1 MVSVPLHLGNC
12 ITYALLV
19 SICKVWDKTCQSI
32 YRNLVII
39 DDKDPVFFRVFL
51 YPVIFV
57 SICICIC
64 NCAVLSQLS
73 EVCMWRAG
81 NLQREIGPTQLQ
93 HPPSPSLGSISISRI
108 LLQFGLV
115 PYSTILICLRR
126 NLQFQLSLVICHQRR
141 FVLITFLE
149 TCQLASAQVTMQF

>member
-19 SICKVWDKTCQSI
+19 SICKVWDKTCQST
-32 YRNLVII
+32 YRNLDSRYQWQGPCIFQGI
-39 DDKDPVFFRVFL
+39 L
-51 YPVIFV
+51 PVIFV

-149 TCQLASAQVTMQF
+149 SCQLAFAQVRQI

>member
-19 SICKVWDKTCQSI
+19 SICKAWDKTCQSI
-32 YRNLVII
+32 YRNLVIN
-39 DDKDPVFFRVFL
+39 DDEDPVFFRVFL

-93 HPPSPSLGSISISRI
+93 PSS
-108 LLQFGLV
+108 
-115 PYSTILICLRR
+115 
-126 NLQFQLSLVICHQRR
+126 NLSLLHP
-141 FVLITFLE
+141 
-149 TCQLASAQVTMQF
+149 SAQFLFQEYFYNSAQSPTPPFRFAYDETFNFSCHWSSAIKEDLS